1 MEGFTKKQFPQSTC
15 CLAGSQSRHRNQI
28 PARDPFASTSPK
40 GVLLHLP
47 LLPHP
52 SRLVDFTPST
62 EAKAKF
68 LSQDQINEFKE
79 CFSLY
84 DKKRKGK
91 IKASDLITVMRC
103 LGASPTPGE
112 VAKHLQA
119 QKVGNNAELDFST
132 FLSIMHKQTQQED
145 PENEILLAM
154 LMTDEQKTGF
164 ITVAELKAKLTGL
177 GEKLSG
183 EEVNNLLKE
192 AKVGHNGLV
201 KYEDLVKSVTSPVTV
216 DH

>member
-1 MEGFTKKQFPQSTC
+1 
-15 CLAGSQSRHRNQI
+15 
-28 PARDPFASTSPK
+28 
-40 GVLLHLP
+40 
-47 LLPHP
+47 
-52 SRLVDFTPST
+52 
-62 EAKAKF
+62 
-68 LSQDQINEFKE
+68 
-79 CFSLY
+79 
-84 DKKRKGK
+84 
-91 IKASDLITVMRC
+91 MRC

-119 QKVGNNAELDFST
+119 HKVGNNAELDFST
-132 FLSIMHKQTQQED
+132 FLSIMYRQMQQED

-164 ITVAELKAKLTGL
+164 ITVAELKAKLTSL

-201 KYEDLVKSVTSPVTV
+201 KYEDLVKSITRPVAV

>member
-1 MEGFTKKQFPQSTC
+1 M
-15 CLAGSQSRHRNQI
+15 
-28 PARDPFASTSPK
+28 
-40 GVLLHLP
+40 
-47 LLPHP
+47 
-52 SRLVDFTPST
+52 
-62 EAKAKF
+62 AKF
-68 LSQDQINEFKE
+68 LSHHQINEFKE

-84 DKKRKGK
+84 DKKHKGK

-119 QKVGNNAELDFST
+119 HKVGSNSELDFST
-132 FLSIMHKQTQQED
+132 FLTIMYRQMQQED
-145 PENEILLAM
+145 PENEIMLAM

-164 ITVAELKAKLTGL
+164 IPVAELKAKLTSL
-177 GEKLSG
+177 GEKLSE

-192 AKVGHNGLV
+192 AKVGQNGLV
-201 KYEDLVKSVTSPVTV
+201 KYEDLVKSITLPLAV

>member
-1 MEGFTKKQFPQSTC
+1 MVSSFNLVS
-15 CLAGSQSRHRNQI
+15 CLLGALQ
-28 PARDPFASTSPK
+28 
-40 GVLLHLP
+40 
-47 LLPHP
+47 
-52 SRLVDFTPST
+52 
-62 EAKAKF
+62 AKF

-84 DKKRKGK
+84 DKKHKGK

-112 VAKHLQA
+112 VVKHLQA
-119 QKVGNNAELDFST
+119 HKVGNDAELDFST
-132 FLSIMHKQTQQED
+132 FLSIMYKQMQQED

-154 LMTDEQKTGF
+154 LMTDEEKTGC

-183 EEVNNLLKE
+183 EEVNSLLKE

-201 KYEDLVKSVTSPVTV
+201 KYEDLVKSITSPVPV